1 MGRVGSGGSGGE
13 GGVIA
18 GSRCLGLPSRGREW
32 WEESKTLQLSVGF
45 FLLLLLSFRIVDV
58 TIIGGSGTF
67 SSWNTNL
74 ESTLNIG
81 GFPYTGSAQISGSL
95 VVTGSMFVTASSV
108 ISLAPSNP
116 LPSGVNSGSLAVTG
130 SNLAFY
136 DGTSWKK
143 VTIGSF

>member
-1 MGRVGSGGSGGE
+1 MVGRITSYNIVTG
-13 GGVIA
+13 
-18 GSRCLGLPSRGREW
+18 
-32 WEESKTLQLSVGF
+32 QLV
-45 FLLLLLSFRIVDV
+45 VDV

-143 VTIGSF
+143 VTIGSFYEN